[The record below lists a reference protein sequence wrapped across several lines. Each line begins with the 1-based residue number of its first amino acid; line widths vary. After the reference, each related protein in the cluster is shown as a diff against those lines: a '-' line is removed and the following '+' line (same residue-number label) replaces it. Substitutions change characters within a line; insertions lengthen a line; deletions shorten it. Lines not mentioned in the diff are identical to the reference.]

1 MQPNITAFAD
11 EFGTN
16 SFDFDSQGSHFIV
29 ATIICKSENLESLK
43 QNIDII
49 RKKHNF
55 QTGEIKSSKIGQD
68 HNRRIRVLKDI
79 LELDFSI
86 YALIVDKRLLYGQ
99 GFHIKKSFY
108 KYINNLLYKEL
119 FRTFP
124 SLDLIVD
131 EHGSND
137 FMREFKK
144 YIQKHHERTLFSGS
158 EFNIQNS
165 KLSYYIQLADLIA
178 GTLGYIYDETKK
190 SAISPQFEELLKP
203 KISALNF
210 FPKVFSFDEFQNSNV
225 DANTF
230 DPQIA
235 KVCFLRVQDFIDKT
249 TGNDQQKLDQI
260 NFLKLLLLY
269 QRAYPRNRYILTSEI
284 FNHLNQNRKDVLRE
298 EYFRTKVVG
307 NLRDLGV
314 LIASSRDGYKIPT
327 CSKDLDNFI
336 NHGKRI
342 VLPMLNRIKEARDT
356 IMLATGNQLD
366 ILDKNAFI
374 EIKEILDK

>member
-11 EFGTN
+11 EFGNN

-29 ATIICKSENLESLK
+29 ATVICKSENLESLK
-43 QNIDII
+43 QDIDII

-55 QTGEIKSSKIGQD
+55 QTGEIKSSKIAQD
-68 HNRRIRVLKDI
+68 HNRRIRVLKDV

-124 SLDLIVD
+124 SLNLIVD

-158 EFNIQNS
+158 EFIIQNS

-178 GTLGYIYDETKK
+178 GTLGYIYDDTKK
-190 SAISPQFEELLKP
+190 SAFSSQFEALLKP
-203 KISALNF
+203 KISALNL
-210 FPKVFSFDEFQNSNV
+210 FPKDFSFDEFQGSNV
-225 DANTF
+225 DTSTF

-249 TGNDQQKLDQI
+249 IGNDQQKLDQI

-284 FNHLNQNRKDVLRE
+284 FNHLNQNRKDILRE

-307 NLRDLGV
+307 SLRDQGV

-356 IMLATGNQLD
+356 ILLATGKELD
-366 ILDKNAFI
+366 ILDKSTFKD
-374 EIKEILDK
+374 IKDILDK